1 MKEMKRI
8 AMIYDGEKFEAKKM
22 AEKIRGRISLEPG
35 YRVYQ
40 TLSRNTL
47 EKGLDAVLIFGGDG
61 LLLYIADRISQSGKE
76 IPIVGINYGFRGYLC
91 WIQPDEVKEK
101 IEQILQGDFEIEKRT
116 RIQAEIFRKT
126 EADSKPIK
134 TIDALNE
141 IVIGGIFKMVSLD
154 IKINNGDKTIGSFIR
169 GDGVIISTKTGS
181 TGYNRNAGGKVIG
194 TDNFVITA
202 NNPVLDDS
210 FRSWLTREKSV
221 VFSTETIFEIH
232 SRTKKKA
239 NLPFIVG
246 DGQRYHRLKVDEY
259 ITLKKSPR
267 ETLFIKF

>member
-91 WIQPDEVKEK
+91 WIQPDEAKEK
-101 IEQILQGDFEIEKRT
+101 IEQILQGDFEIEKRKLSS
-116 RIQAEIFRKT
+116 IIFLFSLST
-126 EADSKPIK
+126 SNPQHLI
-134 TIDALNE
+134 
-141 IVIGGIFKMVSLD
+141 IV
-154 IKINNGDKTIGSFIR
+154 
-169 GDGVIISTKTGS
+169 
-181 TGYNRNAGGKVIG
+181 Y
-194 TDNFVITA
+194 
-202 NNPVLDDS
+202 
-210 FRSWLTREKSV
+210 
-221 VFSTETIFEIH
+221 
-232 SRTKKKA
+232 A
-239 NLPFIVG
+239 NLS
-246 DGQRYHRLKVDEY
+246 
-259 ITLKKSPR
+259 ITKLDS
-267 ETLFIKF
+267 LSL

>member
-1 MKEMKRI
+1 MKGMKRI
-8 AMIYDGEKFEAKKM
+8 AMVYDREKFEAKKM
-22 AEKIRGRISLEPG
+22 AEKIRGRITLRAG
-35 YRVYQ
+35 YKVYQ

-47 EKGLDAVLIFGGDG
+47 EKGLDVILIFGGDG
-61 LLLYIADRISQSGKE
+61 LLLYIADKISQSGKE

-91 WIQPDEVKEK
+91 WIQPDDAKEK

-154 IKINNGDKTIGSFIR
+154 IKINSGDKVIGSFIR

-181 TGYNRNAGGKVIG
+181 TGYNRNAGGKVID

-232 SRTKKKA
+232 NQAKKKA
-239 NLPFIVG
+239 NLPFTIG
-246 DGQRYHRLKVDEY
+246 DGQRHYRLESDEY
-259 ITLKKSPR
+259 VVVKRSPMK
-267 ETLFIKF
+267 TLFIKF

>member
-1 MKEMKRI
+1 MKGMKRI
-8 AMIYDGEKFEAKKM
+8 AMVYDREKFEAKKM
-22 AEKIRGRISLEPG
+22 AEKIRGRISLRAG
-35 YRVYQ
+35 YKVYQ

-47 EKGLDAVLIFGGDG
+47 EKGLDVILIFGGDG
-61 LLLYIADRISQSGKE
+61 LLLYIADKISQSGKE

-91 WIQPDEVKEK
+91 WIQPDEAKEK

-154 IKINNGDKTIGSFIR
+154 IKINSGDKVIGSFIR

-181 TGYNRNAGGKVIG
+181 TGYNRNAGGKVID

-232 SRTKKKA
+232 NQAKKKA
-239 NLPFIVG
+239 NLPFTIG
-246 DGQRYHRLKVDEY
+246 DGQRHYRLESDEY
-259 ITLKKSPR
+259 VVVKRSPMK
-267 ETLFIKF
+267 TLFIKF